1 MEENCLYRKLCFHF
15 KASGSKD
22 SSIMKKKKIGKKLG
36 NYSMQLV
43 QVFLDWKIILCVH
56 KWSEVE
62 KRLFWKSINS
72 IMSLLFIDFR
82 ATRNNG
88 LPIRYQSTDF
98 RLTTSQLY
106 SRRLGNYLPIDIIR
120 YSSRAIVLNASIQ
133 QNHLIHLLN
142 ALLSL

>member
-1 MEENCLYRKLCFHF
+1 
-15 KASGSKD
+15 
-22 SSIMKKKKIGKKLG
+22 
-36 NYSMQLV
+36 
-43 QVFLDWKIILCVH
+43 
-56 KWSEVE
+56 
-62 KRLFWKSINS
+62 
-72 IMSLLFIDFR
+72 MSLLFIDFR